1 MHILN
6 QTYNLHVARGQRDAL
21 VNPDGGRE
29 FAQQYRRGKRM
40 QREMW
45 FPPFPERENV
55 HLLVKQTLI
64 SPFSFLISPLSEWK
78 GK

>member
-1 MHILN
+1 M
-6 QTYNLHVARGQRDAL
+6 ARGQRDAL

-40 QREMW
+40 QRAMW
-45 FPPFPERENV
+45 FPPFSGREKG

-64 SPFSFLISPLSEWK
+64 SPFSFVISPLSEWT